1 MNVPLF
7 ICEVVNST
15 HSEDRLLGFKFQVFQ
30 HLLTVK
36 TWGSELTLL
45 CLSFLTCKAGII
57 VLLLQRVVLRSKW
70 YMWIYMWIISQCH
83 YLTKIFVGYLDC
95 FQVLHSHKCTVI
107 SKFSALLIASKGNI
121 CGHIKESFPEWI
133 IAQHTLSVHIYKALC
148 YAQRKTNTVL
158 FLETFKT

>member
-15 HSEDRLLGFKFQVFQ
+15 PSEDRLLGFKFQVFQ

-57 VLLLQRVVLRSKW
+57 VLLLQRVVLRSK
-70 YMWIYMWIISQCH
+70 
-83 YLTKIFVGYLDC
+83 
-95 FQVLHSHKCTVI
+95 
-107 SKFSALLIASKGNI
+107 
-121 CGHIKESFPEWI
+121 
-133 IAQHTLSVHIYKALC
+133 
-148 YAQRKTNTVL
+148 
-158 FLETFKT
+158 